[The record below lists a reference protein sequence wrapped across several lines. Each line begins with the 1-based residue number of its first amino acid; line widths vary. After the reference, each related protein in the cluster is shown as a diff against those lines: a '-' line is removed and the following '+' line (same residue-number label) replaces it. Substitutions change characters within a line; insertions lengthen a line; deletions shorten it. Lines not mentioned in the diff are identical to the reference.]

1 MRCTLPHSHSYVCVT
16 EGMFM
21 NVRMYFAIDAASN
34 TFCCFSLVCT
44 VVSCTDPGKVE
55 HSRRVLS
62 GPHLT
67 TGSTIQY
74 VCDKGFVLSGNSL
87 LTCFSRGS
95 SGPKWNQKLPRCLRT
110 YSSEP
115 RFTPTHCFRE
125 THLQIPG
132 EGCMCEHKHH
142 RCLPTPL
149 VSRLG
154 CWKPV
159 GGAT

>member
-1 MRCTLPHSHSYVCVT
+1 MLPRICVCCV
-16 EGMFM
+16 
-21 NVRMYFAIDAASN
+21 
-34 TFCCFSLVCT
+34 SLVCT

-67 TGSTIQY
+67 AGSTIQY

-87 LTCFSRGS
+87 LTCFNRGS

-115 RFTPTHCFRE
+115 PFHSPTHRFRE
-125 THLQIPG
+125 TYLQIPG
-132 EGCMCEHKHH
+132 DGCMCEHKQPPTHPPILFFFFH
-142 RCLPTPL
+142 RCLPSPL

-154 CWKPV
+154 CWKP
-159 GGAT
+159 GGCNINTQRW